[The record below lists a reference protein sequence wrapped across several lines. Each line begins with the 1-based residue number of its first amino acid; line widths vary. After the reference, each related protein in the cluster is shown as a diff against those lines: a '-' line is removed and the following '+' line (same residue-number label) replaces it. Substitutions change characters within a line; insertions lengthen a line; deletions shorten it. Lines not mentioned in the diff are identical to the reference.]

1 MQQKSVWELTCKEP
15 DLVTEPLLQSLT
27 VDVCVIGGGITGL
40 STALHLAEQGASV
53 VVLEAEQ
60 IAHGGSGRNVGLVN
74 AGLWIPPDDIIDVLG
89 EADGE
94 RANEI
99 LGAAP
104 QQVFDLIERHRIQ
117 CDATRT
123 GTLHLAHNRKGVKE
137 LERRYNQFSR
147 RDAPVSLLGE
157 AECAR
162 LVGTRRVSA
171 ALLDARAGT
180 INPLAY
186 TRGLAR
192 AARQAGARLFSQS
205 AAQNLQRETSGWV
218 VPTAQGRVQ
227 AQQVV
232 LATNAYTEQ
241 GWNVVKQHYFP
252 GYFFQVAS
260 ERLQGPAAETIL
272 PEQQGC
278 WDTRTVLSSIRK
290 DVDGR
295 LILGSLGRGDSKP
308 QAFIKTWADRVQR
321 HYFPQLGKVSW
332 HCTWSGR
339 IAFTPEHTLRVFSP
353 ANGLLAVTGYN
364 GRGNTTGT
372 VVGKGLSNY
381 LLHGRDEDLPL
392 PIRDSDPI
400 TGVPIRSLA
409 YEAGFSLYHAG
420 QCLRV
425 LI

>member
-1 MQQKSVWELTCKEP
+1 MQQQCVWELSCKEP
-15 DLVTEPLLQSLT
+15 DPITEPLKQSLS

-40 STALHLAEQGASV
+40 STALHLAEQGTSV
-53 VVLEAEQ
+53 CVLEAEQ
-60 IAHGGSGRNVGLVN
+60 FAHGGSGRNVGLVN

-94 RANEI
+94 RANAI

-104 QQVFDLIERHRIQ
+104 KQLFDLVERHQIQ

-123 GTLHLAHNRKGVKE
+123 GTLHLAHNSKGVKE
-137 LERRYNQFSR
+137 LERRYQQFSQR
-147 RDAPVSLLGE
+147 GAPVTLQRDA
-157 AECAR
+157 ECER
-162 LVGTRRVSA
+162 LVGSSRVPA
-171 ALLDARAGT
+171 ALLDERAGT

-192 AARQAGARLFSQS
+192 AAQQAGARLFSQS
-205 AAQNLQRETSGWV
+205 AAQSLQSETSGWV

-241 GWNVVKQHYFP
+241 AWNVVKQHYFP
-252 GYFFQVAS
+252 GHFFQVAS
-260 ERLQGPAAETIL
+260 EPLSGSAADAIL
-272 PEQQGC
+272 PDQQGC
-278 WDTRTVLSSIRK
+278 WDTRTVLSSLRK

-321 HYFPQLGKVSW
+321 HYFPQLGKVTW
-332 HCTWSGR
+332 QCTWSGR